1 MQQHDTW
8 WFSYYRRPGLLI
20 VGDVM
25 MALAVVVP
33 YTWDYHGHWLKCL
46 SFTIGKSFLFFL
58 EKTLLDDKLNMC
70 ECMWKTVPVL
80 LSLPSLINSSLVSGI
95 ETNHLLI
102 LCKSFR
108 TGKCSRK
115 SLVIV
120 NGISESFSKLFLPVL
135 LTYQQMLNTWKL
147 SGDFIAIPFLH
158 LHNIS

>member
-108 TGKCSRK
+108 TGIFIPQILTKH
-115 SLVIV
+115 
-120 NGISESFSKLFLPVL
+120 L
-135 LTYQQMLNTWKL
+135 LCAKHCLS
-147 SGDFIAIPFLH
+147 SGDTMLCKFEKHPVH
-158 LHNIS
+158 LGPYTLAGKKKSKQKHQ